1 MRPSTVPTVTS
12 GHASPEEQLPGPY
25 PVTMSQQKTLK
36 AQKTSQNN
44 PVIRNSSFLHSKRHR
59 ASPYII
65 SKKNV
70 IISDSLSTVLPNS
83 SFLHGK
89 APPVKYAEPN
99 ISFLHGSKAPPLITL
114 QITSAESI
122 EHQNEEWVTL
132 ELLWTKY

>member
-1 MRPSTVPTVTS
+1 MRAPTAPTVTS
-12 GHASPEEQLPGPY
+12 GHTLPEEQLPGSS
-25 PVTMSQQKTLK
+25 PVTMSQQMTFK
-36 AQKTSQNN
+36 AQRTSQNN

-99 ISFLHGSKAPPLITL
+99 ISFLHGSKAPPLISL
-114 QITSAESI
+114 PITSTESLD
-122 EHQNEEWVTL
+122 HQNEE
-132 ELLWTKY
+132 

>member
-12 GHASPEEQLPGPY
+12 GHASPEEQLPGPS
-25 PVTMSQQKTLK
+25 PVTMSQQKSLK

-122 EHQNEEWVTL
+122 EHQNEE
-132 ELLWTKY
+132 